1 MTCPINFLHFFHILQ
16 HYCSD
21 LPGVAGRNNVFMC
34 SSYMGLVLLFY
45 YDSTAAAMT
54 HISICGSS
62 VDICIRWAQQ
72 TSKATPAGV
81 TQLAKCKHGQYSRM
95 PGEPQHTHRWHYE
108 DTPGPPVL
116 TQLRAYPLRP
126 LTGNNTAPAAAP
138 AKRKSLH
145 LDSLKSFFS
154 KNSKSIC
161 RGRFRQ
167 FFKCFSTVSSSRD
180 RGHVLKNAQ

>member
-16 HYCSD
+16 HYCTD
-21 LPGVAGRNNVFMC
+21 LPGRNNVSMC

-45 YDSTAAAMT
+45 YDSTAMT

-95 PGEPQHTHRWHYE
+95 PGEPHTGGTTRTPLGPRFDIATCLPAEAPNWEQHGTSGCPCQAKI
-108 DTPGPPVL
+108 TPFRLFKKLLQQELKKHLPRTFSSIFL
-116 TQLRAYPLRP
+116 TFFHSIVVARQRP
-126 LTGNNTAPAAAP
+126 CPQKCAM
-138 AKRKSLH
+138 KR
-145 LDSLKSFFS
+145 
-154 KNSKSIC
+154 
-161 RGRFRQ
+161 
-167 FFKCFSTVSSSRD
+167 
-180 RGHVLKNAQ
+180 

>member
-1 MTCPINFLHFFHILQ
+1 MHFFHILQ
-16 HYCSD
+16 HYCTD
-21 LPGVAGRNNVFMC
+21 LPGVAGRNNVSMC

-45 YDSTAAAMT
+45 YDSTAMT

-81 TQLAKCKHGQYSRM
+81 TQLAKCKHGYSR
-95 PGEPQHTHRWHYE
+95 PGEPAPRLHTPVAGHPWAPRFDIATCLPAEAPNWEQHGTSGCPCQAKI
-108 DTPGPPVL
+108 TPF
-116 TQLRAYPLRP
+116 R
-126 LTGNNTAPAAAP
+126 
-138 AKRKSLH
+138 
-145 LDSLKSFFS
+145 DSLKSFFS

-167 FFKCFSTVSSSRD
+167 SF
-180 RGHVLKNAQ
+180 